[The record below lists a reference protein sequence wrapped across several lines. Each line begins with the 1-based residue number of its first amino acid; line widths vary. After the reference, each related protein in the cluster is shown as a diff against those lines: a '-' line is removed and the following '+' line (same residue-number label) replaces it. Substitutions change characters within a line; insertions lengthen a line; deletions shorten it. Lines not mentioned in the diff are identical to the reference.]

1 MKPIKFKEV
10 NVTYAKDQPEY
21 QPLPA
26 FKNNSLEGEV
36 ISCWRLS
43 LKERIRV
50 LFTGRIWLELLSF
63 NKPLT
68 PNSMTTKKSEVLKL
82 INTKN
87 YENRN

>member
-10 NVTYAKDQPEY
+10 NITYAKDQPEY

-26 FKNNSLEGEV
+26 FKNNSPEGEI
-36 ISCWRLS
+36 ISCWHMS
-43 LKERIRV
+43 FKERIRV

-68 PNSMTTKKSEVLKL
+68 PSFMTTKKSEVIKL
-82 INTKN
+82 INN
-87 YENRN
+87 PII